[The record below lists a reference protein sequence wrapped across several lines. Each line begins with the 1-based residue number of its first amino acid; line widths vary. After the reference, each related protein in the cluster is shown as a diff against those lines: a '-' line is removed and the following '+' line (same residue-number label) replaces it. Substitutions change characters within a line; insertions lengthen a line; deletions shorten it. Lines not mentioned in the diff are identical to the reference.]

1 MMQSRSAALAAVAL
15 LASACSATRLEGTHP
30 GGGPLIPETT
40 FQLTPGTSI
49 QLEKL
54 VNWGIYA
61 GVAYLILDPWAP
73 NWNVEQASFP
83 DDYVHLSLHMKR
95 YYAGGAGEARSVFH
109 RRAKELART
118 GGFDGYEVVE
128 YQESLD
134 SSVLGSQRSATGVI
148 RLTGKRLG

>member
-1 MMQSRSAALAAVAL
+1 MMRRYAALAAVL
-15 LASACSATRLEGTHP
+15 LASGCSSTRLEGTFP
-30 GGGPLIPETT
+30 SSGSLIPATN
-40 FQLTPGTSI
+40 FALTPGTTI
-49 QLEKL
+49 ELEKL

-73 NWNVEQASFP
+73 NWDIEQASFP
-83 DDYVHLSLHMKR
+83 DDYYHLSMHMKR
-95 YYAGGAGEARSVFH
+95 YYSGGAGEARAVFH
-109 RRAKELART
+109 RRARDLARA

-148 RLTGKRLG
+148 RLTGKRFG